1 MSTINVDFINSATM
15 SYTTIGPVN
24 FSGSITIPTGASNG
38 YVLTSNSLGDAYWTA
53 SSGGSSQNLSQVL
66 QTGNN
71 TNGSNIIMAS
81 GSQLQLFDYTSIY
94 TQGSGSVNRIT
105 FNSDGNEFITKSLGV
120 LGIYNTTVYTG
131 IFDKGEIIFAV
142 TPNNTSVGEQAFKIS
157 MCPDLN
163 NSDNRA
169 FVSSQQ
175 AHKFTTTINTRL
187 KEFNN
192 DSITVDQ
199 LLTQTLF
206 YNGSFLFV
214 SNGIVNLPTG
224 TQICQAIPECYDGD
238 TFEVN
243 VLNTDT
249 NTFTFSAGTN
259 TSFPISG
266 QNVISPNSS
275 FKLLFYVSNS
285 TSNTVEIYK
294 I

>member
-1 MSTINVDFINSATM
+1 M

-66 QTGNN
+66 QTGND
-71 TNGSNIIMAS
+71 TS
-81 GSQLQLFDYTSIY
+81 GRDIYMSGDSQLQLFDTSMIY
-94 TQGSGSVNRIT
+94 SQGSGSVERIQL
-105 FNSDGNEFITKSLGV
+105 NSNGNEFITKSLGV
-120 LGIYNTTVYTG
+120 LGIYNKTVYTD
-131 IFDKGEIIFAV
+131 IFNKGEIIFAV
-142 TPNNTSVGEQAFKIS
+142 TPNSVSVGEQAFRIS

-175 AHKFTTTINTRL
+175 AHKFTTTINMRL

>member
-1 MSTINVDFINSATM
+1 MSTINVDFINSASM

-66 QTGNN
+66 QTGND
-71 TNGSNIIMAS
+71 TS
-81 GSQLQLFDYTSIY
+81 GRDIYMSGDSQLQLFDTSMIY
-94 TQGSGSVNRIT
+94 SQGSGSVERIQL
-105 FNSDGNEFITKSLGV
+105 NSNGNEFITKSLGV
-120 LGIYNTTVYTG
+120 LGIYNKTVYTD
-131 IFDKGEIIFAV
+131 IFNKGEIIFAV
-142 TPNNTSVGEQAFKIS
+142 TPNSVSVGEQAFRIS

-175 AHKFTTTINTRL
+175 AHKFTTTINMRL